1 MKRLAAVLAWN
12 TFFSGQEKLLR
23 TIAPILFAVLSIV
36 LGVGFGFG
44 CDWRFDTLTNFS
56 EAFLSQQF
64 AELMF

>member
-12 TFFSGQEKLLR
+12 TSFSGQKKLLR

-36 LGVGFGFG
+36 LGVGFG